1 MKTVG
6 IVTPGPIGCVQVVL
20 TPEAFDAVC
29 DEAERITGRPL
40 DDLVE
45 FNEFWDFV
53 EAYEAFYAETEPWRV
68 ELTEGP
74 PEVLSNGGI
83 VTLDQFLEALVKHCG
98 YVIPVASRESDVGD
112 ELEAARQRLVA
123 AVKGGEYVS

>member
-1 MKTVG
+1 MRTVG
-6 IVTPGPIGCVQVVL
+6 IVTPGPIGYVRVVL

-29 DEAERITGRPL
+29 DEAERVTGLPL

-45 FNEFWDFV
+45 FDEFWSFV
-53 EAYEAFYAETEPWRV
+53 EAYEAFYAETEPQLV
-68 ELTEGP
+68 EITEGP
-74 PEVLSNGGI
+74 RALLENSDTA
-83 VTLDQFLEALVKHCG
+83 TLDKFLEALAKRCG
-98 YVIPVASRESDVGD
+98 YVIPVASSRGDVGD